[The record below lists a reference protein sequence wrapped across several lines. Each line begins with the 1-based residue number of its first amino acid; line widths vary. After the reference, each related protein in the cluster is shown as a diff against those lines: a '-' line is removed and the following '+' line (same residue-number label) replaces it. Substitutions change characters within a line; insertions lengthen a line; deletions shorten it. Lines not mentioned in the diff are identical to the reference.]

1 MIQFQCDYSE
11 GAHPRILEALAKTN
25 LEQSPGYGEDC
36 YCAEA
41 AGRIRALCGR
51 EEAWVHFVVGG
62 TQANLLVIQ
71 AALRPWQGVL
81 CAGTGHIQAHETGA
95 IEAGGHKV
103 LPLPEREGK
112 ITAEQVEK
120 AVQAH
125 SADEAREHTVQP
137 GMVYLS
143 QSTELGTLYSRA
155 ELEGISRVCR
165 ENGLFLYVDGARLG
179 YALAS
184 EANDLT
190 LPQLAEL
197 CDAFTIGGTK
207 QGALFGEAIVLT
219 HPALGQDFRYLVK
232 QRGGLLAK
240 GRLLGLQFGE
250 LLRDG
255 LYFELAAHADRLA
268 LRMQQGFLDLG
279 FPLYCQ
285 SPTNQQFIILP
296 DGLLEK
302 LAVGYRFS
310 YQARVDGTHSAVRF
324 CTSWATKEEDVEAF
338 LWDLRRLVR
347 KEKG

>member
-25 LEQSPGYGEDC
+25 LEQTPGYGEDR
-36 YCAEA
+36 YCQEA
-41 AGRIRALCGR
+41 AAQIRALCKA
-51 EEAWVHFVVGG
+51 EEAQVHFVVGG

-81 CAGTGHIQAHETGA
+81 CAATGHIQAHETGA

-112 ITAEQVEK
+112 ITAEQVEN
-120 AVQAH
+120 ALRAH
-125 SADEAREHTVQP
+125 FADEAREHTVQP

-143 QSTELGTLYSRA
+143 QSTELGTLYSQG
-155 ELEGISRVCR
+155 ELEAISRVCR
-165 ENGLFLYVDGARLG
+165 ENGMFLYVDGARLG

-190 LPQLAEL
+190 LPRLAKL

-207 QGALFGEAIVLT
+207 QGALFGEAMVLT
-219 HPALGQDFRYLVK
+219 SPALGRDFRYLIK

-255 LYFELAAHADRLA
+255 LYFDLAAHADRLA
-268 LRMQQGFLDLG
+268 MRMQEAFLALG
-279 FPLYCQ
+279 FPLYCP
-285 SPTNQQFIILP
+285 SPTNQQFVILP
-296 DGLLEK
+296 DALLAK
-302 LAVGYRFS
+302 LAEGYRFS
-310 YQARVDGTHSAVRF
+310 YQARVDDSHSAVRF
-324 CTSWATKEEDVEAF
+324 CTSWATREEDVEA
-338 LWDLRRLVR
+338 LLRDLEWLGRREEV
-347 KEKG
+347 